1 MKNVFIDGPIGKLD
15 STLHM
20 VNESR
25 DGLVICHPHPLY
37 GGTKDNKV
45 VTTIA
50 NAAQALGMN
59 VVRFN
64 YRGVGASEGEYAE
77 IEGEV
82 QDAITVAKWLM
93 EQIPLDRLFF
103 AGFSFG
109 SYIAAQAAKQLSG
122 IIEVPHI
129 LIVAPSVLHS
139 PFEQALPLISPST
152 IIMGDADE
160 VVPYDQVVEWSKQ
173 LEQNTFITM
182 PETSHFFHRKLI
194 DLREHINTTYTPYM
208 DS

>member
-1 MKNVFIDGPIGKLD
+1 MKNLFLDGSAGRLE
-15 STLHM
+15 STLQLTS
-20 VNESR
+20 ESR

-45 VTTIA
+45 VTTLA
-50 NAAQALGMN
+50 NSAQTLGMN

-64 YRGVGASEGEYAE
+64 YRGVGASEGQYGE

-82 QDAITVAKWLM
+82 EDAIAVARWM
-93 EQIPLDRLFF
+93 TGHISLDRLFF

-109 SYIAAQAAKQLSG
+109 SYIAAQAAKEMSG
-122 IIEVPHI
+122 LIEVPHI
-129 LIVAPSVLHS
+129 LMVAPSVLHS
-139 PFEQALPLISPST
+139 PFEQALPLVAPST

-160 VVPYDQVVEWSKQ
+160 VVPYDQVLEWSKQ

-208 DS
+208 GS